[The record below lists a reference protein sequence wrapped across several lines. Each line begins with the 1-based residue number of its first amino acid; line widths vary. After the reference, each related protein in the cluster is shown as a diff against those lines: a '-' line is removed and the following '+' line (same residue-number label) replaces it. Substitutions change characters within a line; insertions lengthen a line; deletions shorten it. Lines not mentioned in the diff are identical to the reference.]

1 MYLRVIADISG
12 IQIDTSNTKSTEVY
26 SIELLN
32 GTARIIPNKSEGQN
46 PQFSVEYDEK
56 ITPPINI
63 KLLLNAFCDGKRPDI
78 GKKATLLEHLKMRG
92 GEDCGLEHFP
102 DELSIYLKRIETN
115 ATQRVKSFVSV
126 LRWRFNLDS
135 KAKPISSLNAYCS
148 HSLKGPWIY
157 ISDLEN
163 RIMYGEDKR
172 VSIENVISP
181 DFLEFFASSE
191 SEPIGHELYREAR
204 DILSVSKRGA
214 LVLGVASVEVRL
226 KELIGEAFPS
236 VNWLITEV
244 QSPPIVKIFKHYIP
258 ELFEEYKDSIDKF
271 RETKHMK
278 QINKAIELRNNI
290 SHRGAD
296 ADTGWIVVDFIDSAE
311 QFVWFCDFLAGYLW
325 AEDNFDQITKKCF
338 INSPTERL

>member
-1 MYLRVIADISG
+1 MYLRVSAKILG
-12 IQIDTSNTKSTEVY
+12 IQIDTSNTTSEKVY

-32 GTARIIPNKSEGQN
+32 GTARLIPDKSEGAN
-46 PQFSVEYDEK
+46 LQFSVEYDEK
-56 ITPPINI
+56 LTPPINI

-78 GKKATLLEHLKMRG
+78 GKKATLLEHLKIRD
-92 GEDCGLEHFP
+92 GEDCELDSFP
-102 DELSIYLKRIETN
+102 EELANYLKQVKAN

-148 HSLKGPWIY
+148 RSLDGPWIY
-157 ISDLEN
+157 ISDLEY
-163 RIMYGEDKR
+163 RINFGVDKR

-181 DFLEFFASSE
+181 DFLEFFGSSD

-226 KELIGEAFPS
+226 KELIGESFPN

-244 QSPPIVKIFKHYIP
+244 QSPPLVKIFKHYIP
-258 ELFEEYKDSIDKF
+258 ELFEEHKISIDSF
-271 RETKHMK
+271 RKTKHMT
-278 QINKAIELRNNI
+278 QITKAIELRNNI

-296 ADTGWIVVDFIDSAE
+296 ADKGWIVVDFIDSAE
-311 QFVWFCDFLAGYLW
+311 QFVWFCDFLAGYHW
-325 AEDNFDQITKKCF
+325 AENHFDQITKKCF
-338 INSPTERL
+338 ISTPP